1 MFQPIDAILR
11 QHPEVGEYNQTISRV
26 SLSLPRNHHVTGSPG
41 RRFCSRAVLP
51 AAAMTAVLVAIT
63 LTIGI
68 VTTGVGFAQGTVG
81 KSETGKTTPGPRV
94 KSAITRRPVIA
105 DPSVQAEAGDP
116 AANLAERAATAA
128 LRTFR
133 IGIVPRGETG
143 AFLRALEP
151 FRAGIAETLGRP
163 VEILPFSNFTAMIDA
178 QALHRLDLGFYSAS
192 AYALADKTCSCLDPL
207 VAPAAADGSMAFHGI
222 IVARAQ
228 SGIASIDNLEGGE
241 IAAGAPESVGSRR
254 IQMAELYAGGID
266 VGSYF
271 SGVKTARN
279 AHDAILMVRDDQV
292 DAAFAWSSLTGD
304 AGAGY
309 SRGPLAYLVERGEL
323 RMDEIAIIWRSKP
336 IAHAPVAVAKS
347 LPDDVRQALSGFFVR
362 LVDDDSQTYDMLERD
377 YGGGYRAVKR
387 QDYAGAQVLARQDVA
402 VREAEPALLTPRARP
417 QPPAISG
424 QGAN

>member
-1 MFQPIDAILR
+1 M
-11 QHPEVGEYNQTISRV
+11 
-26 SLSLPRNHHVTGSPG
+26 SLPRNHHVTGSAG
-41 RRFCSRAVLP
+41 FWLCRRALLP
-51 AAAMTAVLVAIT
+51 LVASAAALAAVT

-68 VTTGVGFAQGTVG
+68 LTTGVGFAQGTG
-81 KSETGKTTPGPRV
+81 GTAEPRGTMPGLRV
-94 KSAITRRPVIA
+94 KSVITPRPVIA
-105 DPSVQAEAGDP
+105 DPPVQAEADGTVANP
-116 AANLAERAATAA
+116 AEEAARAA

-133 IGIVPRGETG
+133 IGIVPRGEAG
-143 AFLRALEP
+143 AFLRTLEP
-151 FRAGIAETLGRP
+151 FRTGIAETLGRP
-163 VEILPFSNFTAMIDA
+163 VEILPFANFTAMIDA

-222 IVARAQ
+222 IVAWRQ
-228 SGIASIDNLEGGE
+228 SGIVSIADLEGRE

-254 IQMAELYAGGID
+254 VQMAELSAGGID

-271 SGVKTARN
+271 SDIKTARN

-292 DAAFAWSSLTGD
+292 DAAFAWSSLAGD

-323 RMDEIAIIWRSKP
+323 RMDEIAIIWRSRP

-347 LPDDVRQALSGFFVR
+347 LPGDVRQALSGFFVR

-387 QDYAGAQVLARQDVA
+387 QDYAGALVLARQDVA
-402 VREAEPALLTPRARP
+402 VHEAEPASLTPRARP